1 MDPSADEDG
10 VDNMAVD
17 EEADPLEVLD
27 DLQIEVGALRR
38 IVELLLAQHLLN
50 SGAPHV
56 VLEQLEKALSTAYTV
71 ITKSLTSSDDREY
84 VERVHTETK
93 SIVEQA
99 AVLMRAMLEEIS
111 KLEKIESRQTS
122 GYRSRT

>member
-1 MDPSADEDG
+1 
-10 VDNMAVD
+10 MAVD
-17 EEADPLEVLD
+17 EEADALEVLD

-38 IVELLLAQHLLN
+38 IVELLLAQHLLI

-111 KLEKIESRQTS
+111 N
-122 GYRSRT
+122 